1 MNFRIALTAA
11 ATLALAACGS
21 TEDAST
27 EAEADTVEIAADD
40 ALADVEAEP
49 VEDPAA
55 NDVAPET
62 PDLSP
67 SETAQIQEAGD
78 SAADTACSSDFG
90 LCAAAVTS
98 AVCPTRQRTC
108 SPVVAE

>member
-27 EAEADTVEIAADD
+27 EADTVEIAADD

-55 NDVAPET
+55 NDVATET

-78 SAADTACSSDFG
+78 NAADTA
-90 LCAAAVTS
+90 AAAMDAMS
-98 AVCPTRQRTC
+98 QDA
-108 SPVVAE
+108 SN

>member
-55 NDVAPET
+55 NDVAET

-78 SAADTACSSDFG
+78 NAADTA
-90 LCAAAVTS
+90 AAAMDAMS
-98 AVCPTRQRTC
+98 QDA
-108 SPVVAE
+108 SN

>member
-11 ATLALAACGS
+11 ATLALAACGN

-27 EAEADTVEIAADD
+27 EAQADTVEIAADD

-55 NDVAPET
+55 NFEMF
-62 PDLSP
+62 
-67 SETAQIQEAGD
+67 
-78 SAADTACSSDFG
+78 DF
-90 LCAAAVTS
+90 
-98 AVCPTRQRTC
+98 R
-108 SPVVAE
+108 

>member
-49 VEDPAA
+49 VED
-55 NDVAPET
+55 
-62 PDLSP
+62 LSLHAHARA
-67 SETAQIQEAGD
+67 SHEE
-78 SAADTACSSDFG
+78 
-90 LCAAAVTS
+90 
-98 AVCPTRQRTC
+98 R
-108 SPVVAE
+108 VVARRARSANRPSSSSRTIGRTNELPSGVPMKKPRSSE

>member
-55 NDVAPET
+55 AIALKARAVA
-62 PDLSP
+62 
-67 SETAQIQEAGD
+67 
-78 SAADTACSSDFG
+78 G
-90 LCAAAVTS
+90 LVPVARRHRRALWAW
-98 AVCPTRQRTC
+98 RQRA
-108 SPVVAE
+108 SGVDA